1 MLVQSELPLPE
12 CNTAFGKRRRRET
25 GRMLP
30 SSLLPLEEIHTPKRP
45 RIEAM
50 AILFAVVA
58 RGTTILAKH
67 AWCGGNFLEVTEQ
80 ILAKIPSENNKLTY
94 SHGNYLFHY
103 ICQDRIVYLCI
114 TDDDF
119 ERSRAFNFLNEVKKR
134 FQTTYGSRA
143 QTALPYA
150 MNSEFSSVL
159 AAQLKHHSENKGLDK
174 VMETQAQV
182 DELKGI
188 MVRNIDLVAQR
199 GERLELLIDKTENL
213 VDSSVTFKTTSR
225 NLARAMC
232 MKNIKL
238 TIIIIIV
245 SIGLKSNWVRTDTD
259 FWFPVTVRHK
269 NWLMPAWCCMS
280 VIPALILCGGPAVTT
295 RTCLSRGVR
304 IEKGKNTQARAETK
318 RSLIY
323 FTETAPFIGS
333 HQQEA
338 FKGTQH
344 QIIVF
349 QRPNFLT
356 LTDNIRSMAVSL
368 SFFHCS
374 NKFNKQSPRMLQ
386 IVSMP

>member
-1 MLVQSELPLPE
+1 
-12 CNTAFGKRRRRET
+12 
-25 GRMLP
+25 
-30 SSLLPLEEIHTPKRP
+30 
-45 RIEAM
+45 M

-213 VDSSVTFKTTSR
+213 VDSEFLYLVLFSLPPYTVPWKGLSVTFKTTSR

-238 TIIIIIV
+238 TVIIIIV
-245 SIGLKSNWVRTDTD
+245 SIVFIYIIVS
-259 FWFPVTVRHK
+259 P
-269 NWLMPAWCCMS
+269 
-280 VIPALILCGGPAVTT
+280 LCGG
-295 RTCLSRGVR
+295 
-304 IEKGKNTQARAETK
+304 
-318 RSLIY
+318 
-323 FTETAPFIGS
+323 FTWPS
-333 HQQEA
+333 CV
-338 FKGTQH
+338 K
-344 QIIVF
+344 
-349 QRPNFLT
+349 
-356 LTDNIRSMAVSL
+356 
-368 SFFHCS
+368 
-374 NKFNKQSPRMLQ
+374 K
-386 IVSMP
+386 

>member
-1 MLVQSELPLPE
+1 
-12 CNTAFGKRRRRET
+12 
-25 GRMLP
+25 
-30 SSLLPLEEIHTPKRP
+30 
-45 RIEAM
+45 M

-119 ERSRAFNFLNEVKKR
+119 ERSRAFNFLNEIKKR

-188 MVRNIDLVAQR
+188 MVRNIGMFHGIISCMWQKSCPSHVYEEPQAHYHHYHRINCVHLYHC
-199 GERLELLIDKTENL
+199 L
-213 VDSSVTFKTTSR
+213 TS
-225 NLARAMC
+225 LWWIYMA
-232 MKNIKL
+232 KL
-238 TIIIIIV
+238 CEEIR
-245 SIGLKSNWVRTDTD
+245 K
-259 FWFPVTVRHK
+259 K
-269 NWLMPAWCCMS
+269 
-280 VIPALILCGGPAVTT
+280 
-295 RTCLSRGVR
+295 
-304 IEKGKNTQARAETK
+304 K
-318 RSLIY
+318 
-323 FTETAPFIGS
+323 
-333 HQQEA
+333 
-338 FKGTQH
+338 
-344 QIIVF
+344 
-349 QRPNFLT
+349 LT
-356 LTDNIRSMAVSL
+356 LTKDIREQGVKSNPCDSSL
-368 SFFHCS
+368 SHTDRWYL
-374 NKFNKQSPRMLQ
+374 P
-386 IVSMP
+386 VSSALFSLFKILFYASRFIFVLSINQFI

>member
-1 MLVQSELPLPE
+1 
-12 CNTAFGKRRRRET
+12 
-25 GRMLP
+25 
-30 SSLLPLEEIHTPKRP
+30 
-45 RIEAM
+45 M

-119 ERSRAFNFLNEVKKR
+119 ERSRAFNFMNEIKKR

-225 NLARAMC
+225 NLAQAMC
-232 MKNIKL
+232 MKNLKL
-238 TIIIIIV
+238 TIIIIIISIVFIYIIV
-245 SIGLKSNWVRTDTD
+245 S
-259 FWFPVTVRHK
+259 P
-269 NWLMPAWCCMS
+269 
-280 VIPALILCGGPAVTT
+280 LCGG
-295 RTCLSRGVR
+295 
-304 IEKGKNTQARAETK
+304 
-318 RSLIY
+318 
-323 FTETAPFIGS
+323 FTWPS
-333 HQQEA
+333 CV
-338 FKGTQH
+338 K
-344 QIIVF
+344 
-349 QRPNFLT
+349 
-356 LTDNIRSMAVSL
+356 
-368 SFFHCS
+368 
-374 NKFNKQSPRMLQ
+374 K
-386 IVSMP
+386 

>member
-1 MLVQSELPLPE
+1 
-12 CNTAFGKRRRRET
+12 
-25 GRMLP
+25 
-30 SSLLPLEEIHTPKRP
+30 
-45 RIEAM
+45 M

-119 ERSRAFNFLNEVKKR
+119 ERSRAFNFLNEIKKR

-232 MKNIKL
+232 MKNLKL

-245 SIGLKSNWVRTDTD
+245 SIMESCSVAQAGVQWHDLGSPQPPPPGFKHFCLNLTHHHSQLIFVFLVEMGYHHLGQAGLELLTSSD
-259 FWFPVTVRHK
+259 P
-269 NWLMPAWCCMS
+269 P
-280 VIPALILCGGPAVTT
+280 
-295 RTCLSRGVR
+295 
-304 IEKGKNTQARAETK
+304 
-318 RSLIY
+318 
-323 FTETAPFIGS
+323 
-333 HQQEA
+333 
-338 FKGTQH
+338 
-344 QIIVF
+344 
-349 QRPNFLT
+349 T
-356 LTDNIRSMAVSL
+356 LT
-368 SFFHCS
+368 F
-374 NKFNKQSPRMLQ
+374 QSAGVIDMSHRTQPD
-386 IVSMP
+386 

>member
-1 MLVQSELPLPE
+1 
-12 CNTAFGKRRRRET
+12 
-25 GRMLP
+25 
-30 SSLLPLEEIHTPKRP
+30 
-45 RIEAM
+45 M

-119 ERSRAFNFLNEVKKR
+119 ERSRAFNFLNEIKKR

-188 MVRNIDLVAQR
+188 MVRNIVCHLQNNQQKSCPSHVHEESQAHYHHHHHISCIHLYYCITSLR
-199 GERLELLIDKTENL
+199 WIYMAKLCEEIKRLSLTKDIRDQGVKSNPCNSGLLILRDGVCQSL
-213 VDSSVTFKTTSR
+213 Q
-225 NLARAMC
+225 
-232 MKNIKL
+232 
-238 TIIIIIV
+238 
-245 SIGLKSNWVRTDTD
+245 
-259 FWFPVTVRHK
+259 
-269 NWLMPAWCCMS
+269 PAS
-280 VIPALILCGGPAVTT
+280 F
-295 RTCLSRGVR
+295 
-304 IEKGKNTQARAETK
+304 
-318 RSLIY
+318 SL
-323 FTETAPFIGS
+323 
-333 HQQEA
+333 
-338 FKGTQH
+338 
-344 QIIVF
+344 
-349 QRPNFLT
+349 
-356 LTDNIRSMAVSL
+356 
-368 SFFHCS
+368 FF
-374 NKFNKQSPRMLQ
+374 
-386 IVSMP
+386 

>member
-1 MLVQSELPLPE
+1 
-12 CNTAFGKRRRRET
+12 
-25 GRMLP
+25 
-30 SSLLPLEEIHTPKRP
+30 
-45 RIEAM
+45 M

-119 ERSRAFNFLNEVKKR
+119 ERSRAFNFLNEIKKR

-159 AAQLKHHSENKGLDK
+159 AAQLHHSENKGLDK

-232 MKNIKL
+232 MKNLKL
-238 TIIIIIV
+238 TIIIIIISVVFIYIIV
-245 SIGLKSNWVRTDTD
+245 S
-259 FWFPVTVRHK
+259 P
-269 NWLMPAWCCMS
+269 
-280 VIPALILCGGPAVTT
+280 LCGG
-295 RTCLSRGVR
+295 
-304 IEKGKNTQARAETK
+304 
-318 RSLIY
+318 
-323 FTETAPFIGS
+323 FTWPS
-333 HQQEA
+333 CV
-338 FKGTQH
+338 K
-344 QIIVF
+344 
-349 QRPNFLT
+349 
-356 LTDNIRSMAVSL
+356 
-368 SFFHCS
+368 
-374 NKFNKQSPRMLQ
+374 K
-386 IVSMP
+386 